1 MKKIKLVADL
11 QRYLQDLE
19 EIIPEEDEFL
29 NNKSHQYSVS
39 MLMMNIINVCIDLG
53 AEVVSL
59 KQLGYP
65 ETYRDIFQILEKEKI
80 ITVSLSKKM
89 KNLVGLRNLLAHEYG
104 TINLELLY
112 EQAKEINF
120 VEKYL
125 ESIISYFD

>member
-1 MKKIKLVADL
+1 MKKIKLVTDL
-11 QRYLQDLE
+11 QRYLHDLE
-19 EIIPEEDEFL
+19 EILPEEDEFL

-39 MLMMNIINVCIDLG
+39 MLMMNIINVCVDLG

-80 ITVSLSKKM
+80 ITASLSKKM

-104 TINLELLY
+104 AINLELLY

>member
-1 MKKIKLVADL
+1 MKKIKLVTDL
-11 QRYLQDLE
+11 QRYLHDLE
-19 EIIPEEDEFL
+19 EILPEEDEFL

-39 MLMMNIINVCIDLG
+39 MLMMNIINVCVDLG

-80 ITVSLSKKM
+80 ITASLSKKM

>member
-80 ITVSLSKKM
+80 ITASLSKKM

>member
-1 MKKIKLVADL
+1 MKKIKLVTDL

-29 NNKSHQYSVS
+29 NNKSHQYSIS

-65 ETYRDIFQILEKEKI
+65 ETYRDIFQILEKKKI
-80 ITVSLSKKM
+80 ITA
-89 KNLVGLRNLLAHEYG
+89 NLLRK
-104 TINLELLY
+104 IN
-112 EQAKEINF
+112 I
-120 VEKYL
+120 
-125 ESIISYFD
+125 